1 VTGSIQYHK
10 ERKLYYVQWY
20 DRVTKKTYK
29 IYKYR
34 GEYLYDIRLAE
45 KLLACMQADV
55 ENDTFRIE
63 KYKGD
68 QWTDVIPYLEVW
80 LETVKATLSPATL
93 KDYQNSIKNHLV
105 PFFRKNPAQ
114 LHEIQYDLLLKLLNF
129 IPRSGKGKANV
140 MYCLHR
146 CLVFAWRSGRIP
158 EIPAFPEKGDYNIV
172 DPAIAWIPE
181 DRQIKIIKA
190 IPIIH
195 QPIFWFLKYHL
206 RRPSEAMALH
216 KDDYDPYG
224 DAFII
229 RRTISARQLVNRTKT
244 GVEHIIPCH
253 SAFKPIL
260 SDLIN
265 RPSQY
270 ISPFLFTSPSSR
282 QEGKRYTHSIMS
294 KLWRDACKRVGE
306 NISLY
311 AGLKHSSCC
320 QYINEKGL
328 SMSDLQAI
336 TDHARLDSVK
346 RYAKTELARKRELME
361 RKVIRLEDRRG
372 RSGVDS

>member
-129 IPRSGKGKANV
+129 IPRSGTFTAVWFSLGVQGVFRRYPHSLKKGITTSSIP
-140 MYCLHR
+140 
-146 CLVFAWRSGRIP
+146 RSLGYP
-158 EIPAFPEKGDYNIV
+158 KT
-172 DPAIAWIPE
+172 
-181 DRQIKIIKA
+181 DR
-190 IPIIH
+190 
-195 QPIFWFLKYHL
+195 LK
-206 RRPSEAMALH
+206 
-216 KDDYDPYG
+216 
-224 DAFII
+224 
-229 RRTISARQLVNRTKT
+229 
-244 GVEHIIPCH
+244 
-253 SAFKPIL
+253 L
-260 SDLIN
+260 S
-265 RPSQY
+265 
-270 ISPFLFTSPSSR
+270 
-282 QEGKRYTHSIMS
+282 KRYRSFT
-294 KLWRDACKRVGE
+294 
-306 NISLY
+306 N
-311 AGLKHSSCC
+311 
-320 QYINEKGL
+320 
-328 SMSDLQAI
+328 
-336 TDHARLDSVK
+336 
-346 RYAKTELARKRELME
+346 RYF
-361 RKVIRLEDRRG
+361 G
-372 RSGVDS
+372 F